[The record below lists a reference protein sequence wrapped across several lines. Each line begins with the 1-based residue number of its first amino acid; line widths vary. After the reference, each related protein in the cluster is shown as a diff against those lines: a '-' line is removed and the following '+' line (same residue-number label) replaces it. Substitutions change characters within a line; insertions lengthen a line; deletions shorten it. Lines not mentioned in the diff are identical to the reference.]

1 MQGDKFKYG
10 IFDLLHY
17 FINATMYPHSL
28 STTIKTKILGGDQ
41 RLPLLIV
48 AVL

>member
-28 STTIKTKILGGDQ
+28 STTIKTKILGDQ